1 MAKWLRRPLSKREI
15 ASSILAK
22 SITLFLLL
30 GAAFCYDVYANNN
43 GGVCYFKC
51 VSLMHAVVLQFFF
64 SLAVRY
70 HVRVSKTN
78 LNIHRR

>member
-30 GAAFCYDVYANNN
+30 GAAFCYDVYANDN

-51 VSLMHAVVLQFFF
+51 VSLLNSSSITSFFF
-64 SLAVRY
+64 ARRSLPR
-70 HVRVSKTN
+70 VRV
-78 LNIHRR
+78 

>member
-30 GAAFCYDVYANNN
+30 GAAFCYDVYANDN
-43 GGVCYFKC
+43 GGVCYFNVC
-51 VSLMHAVVLQFFF
+51 LLGMQVVLQVFFARR
-64 SLAVRY
+64 SLPR
-70 HVRVSKTN
+70 VRV
-78 LNIHRR
+78 